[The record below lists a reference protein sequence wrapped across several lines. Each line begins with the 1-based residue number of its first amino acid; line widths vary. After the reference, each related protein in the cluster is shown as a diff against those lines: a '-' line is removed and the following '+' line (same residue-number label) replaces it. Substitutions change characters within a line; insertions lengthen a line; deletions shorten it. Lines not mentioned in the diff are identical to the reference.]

1 MRPEFLG
8 ILIPLAALSIPVIRI
23 LTRHQ
28 AQMAQII
35 HGQSQNQGNSQETA
49 QLRDEV
55 RQLRELM
62 HQQTIALDNLRDDVK
77 AASVGSVQARL
88 TENS

>member
-1 MRPEFLG
+1 MRPEILG

-35 HGQSQNQGNSQETA
+35 HGQSQNQTNVNESA

-62 HQQTIALDNLRDDVK
+62 HQQAIALDNLRDDVK
-77 AASVGSVQARL
+77 AMNAGSVQARL